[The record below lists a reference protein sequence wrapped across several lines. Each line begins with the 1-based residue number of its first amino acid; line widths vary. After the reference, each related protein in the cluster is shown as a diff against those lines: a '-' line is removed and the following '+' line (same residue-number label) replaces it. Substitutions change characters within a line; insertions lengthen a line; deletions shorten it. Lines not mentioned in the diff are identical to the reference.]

1 MVAAL
6 LAKPLT
12 QLVRRTW
19 ARVLTPAA
27 PARPRHCEGEPLCPA
42 CAASLF
48 EGLNHVLDLASRLP
62 PDVHGDTVRRS
73 VCELIEAGSAGER
86 HHKLR
91 RLLAVIA
98 GGPAEISQALQAL
111 KRQGTL

>member
-12 QLVRRTW
+12 RLRRTW
-19 ARVLTPAA
+19 ARVVTPAA
-27 PARPRHCEGEPLCPA
+27 PTPARHCQREPLCPA

-62 PDVHGDTVRRS
+62 PGVHGNTVRRS

-98 GGPAEISQALQAL
+98 AGPAEISQALQAL